1 MRNNPPPKKRFTKGK
16 SGYRRKSE
24 YGKRRKKRLYP
35 GKDPVLKEVFAEIGV
50 PESQPFQPDP
60 FQLEAL
66 AEVCQNDCLVT
77 APTGAGKTWIAVEAI
92 AQIFSKGG
100 KAWYASPLKALSN
113 AKYVEFSERFGAENV
128 GILTGDR
135 KENTESSI
143 IVGTTEILR
152 NQLYDSMHRGD
163 SIEAEIVILDEAHYL
178 GNEDRGV
185 VWEEIMIY
193 LPQRISLLLLS
204 ATIGNARQIADWL
217 EYIRGRKCTV
227 VEETIRPVPLYNL
240 FFHPSG
246 TLYPLIEPKSTANSM
261 YKKVKAYL
269 KKPYY
274 FSGSPRALPPMGD
287 VIKIL
292 KTYNL
297 LPAIFFLKSRSDCNR
312 AVEMYHENLDE
323 SLDRKQERNQLVLDF
338 IQQYPI
344 LADHAQ
350 IFKLRKLAVG
360 AHHSGQL
367 PMWKLVIEAL
377 MTRGLLDAVFATST
391 VAAGVNFPART
402 VVIMNS
408 DRFNGS
414 EFVPLDSTQFHQ
426 MTGRA
431 GRRGADQIG
440 FAVTIPG
447 KFMDLPL
454 VVQLNHSPPTRID
467 SQIQINFSM
476 VLNLL
481 LSHTPSE
488 INQLLEKSF
497 ATYLILKTRRLSH
510 KKKKE
515 ARTRLWREFQRHLRF
530 LQKENFVSE
539 EESLTEDGIW
549 TTQLR
554 VDQPLLI
561 AQGFREQIFPK
572 DNPALLAALIASF
585 VNERDCDDA
594 KIEHL
599 ASSELLEMHEN
610 MIHALRPLARRMSM
624 HGFSARPLFLKPAL
638 TVYSWAKGETWRDVV
653 KLSGMAEGDLAMMM
667 IRTADNLRH
676 TATLGEYFP
685 EVADRS
691 YQAISCIL
699 REPVIMDAL
708 YSRETGREKIHNI

>member
-1 MRNNPPPKKRFTKGK
+1 MRKDPPPKKYYSRGK
-16 SGYRRKSE
+16 FGNRRRNTSN
-24 YGKRRKKRLYP
+24 KRRKKRLYP
-35 GKDPVLKEVFAEIGV
+35 GKDPSLKQVFAEIGV
-50 PESQPFQPDP
+50 PESRPFKPDR

-66 AEVCQNDCLVT
+66 DEVCVNDCLVT

-92 AQIFSKGG
+92 AKVFTKGG

-135 KENTESSI
+135 KENLESSI

-152 NQLYDSMHRGD
+152 NQLYDSMHRGINLD
-163 SIEAEIVILDEAHYL
+163 SEIVILDEAHYL

-193 LPQRISLLLLS
+193 LPQRIPLLLLS

-217 EYIRGRKCTV
+217 VYIRGRRCSV
-227 VEETIRPVPLYNL
+227 IEESVRPVPLYNL

-246 TLYPLIEPKSTANSM
+246 TLYPLIEPKSTSNSM

-274 FSGSPRALPPMGD
+274 FTTSPRALPPLD
-287 VIKIL
+287 EVIKVL
-292 KTYNL
+292 KNYNL
-297 LPAIFFLKSRSDCNR
+297 LPAIFFLKSRFDCNR
-312 AVEMYHENLDE
+312 AVEMYNERLDE
-323 SLDRKQERNQLVLDF
+323 PASRKQERNQIILDY
-338 IQQYPI
+338 IHKYPI

-350 IFKLRKLAVG
+350 MFKLRRMAVG

-367 PMWKLVIEAL
+367 PMWKLIIEAL

-408 DRFNGS
+408 DRFNGK
-414 EFVPLDSTQFHQ
+414 EFVPLDATQFHQ

-454 VVQLNHSPPTRID
+454 IVQLNHSPPTFID

-488 INQLLEKSF
+488 IDRLLEKSF

-515 ARTRLWREFQRHLRF
+515 ARTRLWREFQRHIRF

-539 EESLTEDGIW
+539 DETLTEDGEW
-549 TTQLR
+549 TSQLR

-561 AQGFREQIFPK
+561 AQGFRKQIFPK

-585 VNERDCDDA
+585 VNEKESDDS
-594 KIEHL
+594 KFEDL
-599 ASSELLEMHEN
+599 APQELLSIHKE

-624 HGFSARPLFLKPAL
+624 HGFIARPLYLKPAL
-638 TVYSWAKGETWRDVV
+638 TIYNWAKGENWRDVV
-653 KLSGMAEGDLAMMM
+653 KLSGLAEGDLAMMV

-676 TATLGEYFP
+676 TATLNEYFP
-685 EVADRS
+685 EVANTS

-708 YSRETGREKIHNI
+708 YSSKEK

>member
-1 MRNNPPPKKRFTKGK
+1 MRNNPPPKKNYSRGK
-16 SGYRRKSE
+16 SGYRRKNNSV
-24 YGKRRKKRLYP
+24 KRRKKRLYP
-35 GKDPVLKEVFAEIGV
+35 GKDPSLKQVFAEIGV
-50 PESQPFQPDP
+50 PESRPFQADR

-66 AEVCQNDCLVT
+66 EEVCVNDCLVT
-77 APTGAGKTWIAVEAI
+77 APTGSGKTWIAVEAI
-92 AQIFSKGG
+92 SKVFTKGG

-113 AKYVEFSERFGAENV
+113 AKYIEFSERFGSENV

-152 NQLYDSMHRGD
+152 NQLYDSMHRGANLD
-163 SIEAEIVILDEAHYL
+163 TGIVILDEAHYL

-193 LPQRISLLLLS
+193 LPSRIPLLLLS
-204 ATIGNARQIADWL
+204 ATIGNARQIASWL
-217 EYIRGRKCTV
+217 SYIRGRTCSV
-227 VEETIRPVPLYNL
+227 IEESVRPVPLYNL

-246 TLYPLIEPKSTANSM
+246 TLYPLIEPKSKENSM

-269 KKPYY
+269 KKPY
-274 FSGSPRALPPMGD
+274 FLTSSPRALPPMGEI
-287 VIKIL
+287 IKVL
-292 KTYNL
+292 KNYNL
-297 LPAIFFLKSRSDCNR
+297 LPAIFFLKSRFDCNR
-312 AVEMYHENLDE
+312 AVEMYNERLDE
-323 SLDRKQERNQLVLDF
+323 PASRKQERNQIILDY
-338 IQQYPI
+338 IHQYPI

-350 IFKLRKLAVG
+350 IFKLRRLAVG

-367 PMWKLVIEAL
+367 PMWKLIIEAL

-408 DRFNGS
+408 DRFNGR
-414 EFVPLDSTQFHQ
+414 EFVPLDATQFHQ

-431 GRRGADQIG
+431 GRRGSDQIG

-454 VVQLNHSPPTRID
+454 IVQLNHSPPSYID

-488 INQLLEKSF
+488 INRLLEKSF

-515 ARTRLWREFQRHLRF
+515 ARTRLWREFQRHIRF
-530 LQKENFVSE
+530 LQKENFVNE
-539 EESLTEDGIW
+539 DEQLTEDGIW
-549 TTQLR
+549 TSQLR

-561 AQGFREQIFPK
+561 AEGFRKQIFPK
-572 DNPALLAALIASF
+572 DNPSLLAALIASF
-585 VNERDCDDA
+585 VNEKECDDA
-594 KIEHL
+594 KIEEF
-599 ASSELLEMHEN
+599 APQELQMLHQDT
-610 MIHALRPLARRMSM
+610 IQALRPLARSMSM
-624 HGFSARPLFLKPAL
+624 HGFSARPLYLKPAL
-638 TVYSWAKGETWRDVV
+638 TIYNWAKGENWQDVV
-653 KLSGMAEGDLAMMM
+653 KFSGLAEGDLAMMI

-676 TATLGEYFP
+676 TATLHEYFP
-685 EVADRS
+685 EVANTS

-708 YSRETGREKIHNI
+708 YSATKK

>member
-1 MRNNPPPKKRFTKGK
+1 MKNNPPPKKNYSRGK
-16 SGYRRKSE
+16 SGYRRKNTS
-24 YGKRRKKRLYP
+24 YKRRKTRIYA
-35 GKDPVLKEVFAEIGV
+35 GKDPALKQVFAEIGV
-50 PESQPFQPDP
+50 PESRPFKPDRY
-60 FQLEAL
+60 QIEAL
-66 AEVCQNDCLVT
+66 EEVCVNDCLVT
-77 APTGAGKTWIAVEAI
+77 APTGSGKTWIAVEAI
-92 AQIFSKGG
+92 AKVFAKGG

-113 AKYVEFSERFGAENV
+113 AKYIEFSERFGAKNV

-135 KENTESSI
+135 KENITSPI
-143 IVGTTEILR
+143 IVGTTEIFR
-152 NQLYDSMHRGD
+152 NQLYDSMHRGENID
-163 SIEAEIVILDEAHYL
+163 AEIVILDEAHYL

-193 LPQRISLLLLS
+193 LPQRIPLLLLS

-217 EYIRGRKCTV
+217 IYIRGRKCSV
-227 VEETIRPVPLYNL
+227 IEETVRPVPLYNL

-246 TLYPLIEPKSTANSM
+246 TLYPLIEPKSISNSM

-274 FSGSPRALPPMGD
+274 FTSSPRALPPMGD
-287 VIKIL
+287 VIRVL
-292 KTYNL
+292 KNYNL
-297 LPAIFFLKSRSDCNR
+297 LPAIFFLKSRFDCNR
-312 AVEMYHENLDE
+312 AVEMYNERLDE
-323 SLDRKQERNQLVLDF
+323 PASRKQERNQLILDY
-338 IQQYPI
+338 IHQYPI

-350 IFKLRKLAVG
+350 MFKLRRLAVG

-367 PMWKLVIEAL
+367 PMWKLIIEAL

-408 DRFNGS
+408 DRFNGR
-414 EFVPLDSTQFHQ
+414 EFVPLDATQFHQ

-454 VVQLNHSPPTRID
+454 IVQLNHSPPSYID
-467 SQIQINFSM
+467 SQIHINFSM

-481 LSHTPSE
+481 LSHTPME
-488 INQLLEKSF
+488 INRLLEKSF

-515 ARTRLWREFQRHLRF
+515 ARTRLWREFQRHIRF
-530 LQKENFVSE
+530 LQKENFVNE
-539 EESLTEDGIW
+539 QEALTEDGEW
-549 TTQLR
+549 TSQLR

-561 AQGFREQIFPK
+561 AQGFRKQVFPK
-572 DNPALLAALIASF
+572 NDPALLAALIGSF
-585 VNERDCDDA
+585 VNEKESDDDKA
-594 KIEHL
+594 EEL
-599 ASSELLEMHEN
+599 APQELQMLHQK
-610 MIHALRPLARRMSM
+610 MIHELRPLARRMSM
-624 HGFSARPLFLKPAL
+624 HGFTARPLYLKPAL
-638 TVYSWAKGETWRDVV
+638 TIYKWATGENWKDVV
-653 KLSGMAEGDLAMMM
+653 KFSGLAEGDLAMMI

-676 TATLGEYFP
+676 TATLTEYFP
-685 EVADRS
+685 EVANTS

-699 REPVIMDAL
+699 REPVVMDAL
-708 YSRETGREKIHNI
+708 YSAKEPG

>member
-1 MRNNPPPKKRFTKGK
+1 MRNNLPPKKNYSRGK
-16 SGYRRKSE
+16 TSYRRKNT
-24 YGKRRKKRLYP
+24 YNKRRNKRLYP
-35 GKDPVLKEVFAEIGV
+35 GKDPALKQVFAEIGI
-50 PESQPFQPDP
+50 PESRPFQPDR

-66 AEVCQNDCLVT
+66 EEVCVNDCLVT

-92 AQIFSKGG
+92 AKVFAKGG

-113 AKYVEFSERFGAENV
+113 AKYIEFAERFGYDNV

-152 NQLYDSMHRGD
+152 NQLYDSMHRGENLD
-163 SIEAEIVILDEAHYL
+163 SEIVILDEAHYL

-193 LPQRISLLLLS
+193 LPSRIPLLLLS

-217 EYIRGRKCTV
+217 AYIRGRKCSV
-227 VEETIRPVPLYNL
+227 IEESVRPVPLYNL

-274 FSGSPRALPPMGD
+274 FTSSPRALPPMGE
-287 VIKIL
+287 VIKVL
-292 KTYNL
+292 KNYNL
-297 LPAIFFLKSRSDCNR
+297 LPAIFFLKSRFDCNR
-312 AVEMYHENLDE
+312 AVEMYNERLDE
-323 SLDRKQERNQLVLDF
+323 PASRKQERNQIILDY
-338 IQQYPI
+338 IHKYPI

-350 IFKLRKLAVG
+350 MFKLRRLAVG

-367 PMWKLVIEAL
+367 PMWKLIIEAL

-408 DRFNGS
+408 DRFNGK
-414 EFVPLDSTQFHQ
+414 EFVPLDATQFHQ

-454 VVQLNHSPPTRID
+454 IVQLNHSPPSLID

-488 INQLLEKSF
+488 INRLLEKSF

-515 ARTRLWREFQRHLRF
+515 ARTRMWREFQRHIRF
-530 LQKENFVSE
+530 LQKENFVNE
-539 EESLTEDGIW
+539 EENLTEDGVW
-549 TTQLR
+549 TSQLR

-561 AQGFREQIFPK
+561 AQGFRKQIFPK
-572 DNPALLAALIASF
+572 DDPALLAAIIASF
-585 VNERDCDDA
+585 VNEKESDDHR
-594 KIEHL
+594 IEEL
-599 ASSELLEMHEN
+599 APQELQTLYLEMV
-610 MIHALRPLARRMSM
+610 HALRPMARRMSM
-624 HGFSARPLFLKPAL
+624 HGFTARPLYLKPAL
-638 TVYSWAKGETWRDVV
+638 TIYNWAKGENWQDVV
-653 KLSGMAEGDLAMMM
+653 KFSGLAEGDLAMMI

-676 TATLGEYFP
+676 TATLAEYFP
-685 EVADRS
+685 EVANTS

-708 YSRETGREKIHNI
+708 YSKK

>member
-1 MRNNPPPKKRFTKGK
+1 MRNNLPPKKNYSRGK
-16 SGYRRKSE
+16 TSYRRKNT
-24 YGKRRKKRLYP
+24 YNKRRNKRLYP
-35 GKDPVLKEVFAEIGV
+35 GKDPALKQVFAEIGI
-50 PESQPFQPDP
+50 PESRPFQPDR

-66 AEVCQNDCLVT
+66 EEVCVNDCLVT

-92 AQIFSKGG
+92 AKVFAKGG

-113 AKYVEFSERFGAENV
+113 AKYIEFAERFGYDNV
-128 GILTGDR
+128 GIFTGDR

-152 NQLYDSMHRGD
+152 NQLYDSMHRGENLD
-163 SIEAEIVILDEAHYL
+163 SEIVILDEAHYL

-193 LPQRISLLLLS
+193 LPSRIPLLLLS

-217 EYIRGRKCTV
+217 AYIRGRKCSV
-227 VEETIRPVPLYNL
+227 IEESVRPVPLYNL

-274 FSGSPRALPPMGD
+274 FTSSPRALPPMGE
-287 VIKIL
+287 VIKVL
-292 KTYNL
+292 KNYNL
-297 LPAIFFLKSRSDCNR
+297 LPAIFFLKSRFDCNR
-312 AVEMYHENLDE
+312 AVEMYNERLDE
-323 SLDRKQERNQLVLDF
+323 PASRKQERNQIILDY
-338 IQQYPI
+338 IHKYPI

-350 IFKLRKLAVG
+350 MFKLRRLAVG

-367 PMWKLVIEAL
+367 PMWKLIIEAL

-408 DRFNGS
+408 DRFNGK
-414 EFVPLDSTQFHQ
+414 EFVPLDATQFHQ

-454 VVQLNHSPPTRID
+454 IVQLNHSPPSLID

-488 INQLLEKSF
+488 INRLLEKSF

-515 ARTRLWREFQRHLRF
+515 ARTRMWREFQRHIRF
-530 LQKENFVSE
+530 LQKENFVNE
-539 EESLTEDGIW
+539 EENLTEDGVW
-549 TTQLR
+549 TSQLR

-561 AQGFREQIFPK
+561 AQGFRKQIFPK
-572 DNPALLAALIASF
+572 DDPALLAAIIASF
-585 VNERDCDDA
+585 VNEKESDDHR
-594 KIEHL
+594 IEEL
-599 ASSELLEMHEN
+599 APQELQTLYLEMV
-610 MIHALRPLARRMSM
+610 HALRPMARRMSM
-624 HGFSARPLFLKPAL
+624 HGFTARPLYLKPAL
-638 TVYSWAKGETWRDVV
+638 TIYNWAKGENWQDVV
-653 KLSGMAEGDLAMMM
+653 KFSGLAEGDLAMMI

-676 TATLGEYFP
+676 TATLAEYFP
-685 EVADRS
+685 EVANTS

-708 YSRETGREKIHNI
+708 YSKK

>member
-1 MRNNPPPKKRFTKGK
+1 MKQ
-16 SGYRRKSE
+16 
-24 YGKRRKKRLYP
+24 
-35 GKDPVLKEVFAEIGV
+35 VFADIGV
-50 PESQPFQPDP
+50 PESRPFQPDP
-60 FQLEAL
+60 FQIQALE
-66 AEVCQNDCLVT
+66 EVCKNDCLVT
-77 APTGAGKTWIAVEAI
+77 APTGSGKTWIAVEAI
-92 AQIFSKGG
+92 AKVFSEGG
-100 KAWYASPLKALSN
+100 NAWYASPLKALSN
-113 AKYVEFSERFGAENV
+113 AKYIEFSERFGPENV

-135 KENTESSI
+135 KENTESRI

-152 NQLYDSMHRGD
+152 NQLYDSMHRGEN
-163 SIEAEIVILDEAHYL
+163 INTAIVILDEAHYL

-193 LPQRISLLLLS
+193 LPQRIPLLLLS

-217 EYIRGRKCTV
+217 AYIRNRNCSII
-227 VEETIRPVPLYNL
+227 EETVRPVPLYNL

-246 TLYPLIEPKSTANSM
+246 TLYPLIEPKSTENRM
-261 YKKVKAYL
+261 YQKVKAYL

-274 FSGSPRALPPMGD
+274 FTASPRALPPLGE
-287 VIKIL
+287 VIKVL
-292 KTYNL
+292 KNYNL
-297 LPAIFFLKSRSDCNR
+297 LPAIFFLKSRFDCNR
-312 AVEMYHENLDE
+312 AVEMYNERLDE
-323 SLDRKQERNQLVLDF
+323 PHSRKQARNQLILDY
-338 IQQYPI
+338 IHQYPI
-344 LADHAQ
+344 LADHSQ
-350 IFKLRKLAVG
+350 MYKLRRLAVG

-367 PMWKLVIEAL
+367 PMWKLIIEAL

-414 EFVPLDSTQFHQ
+414 EFVPLDATQFHQ

-454 VVQLNHSPPTRID
+454 IVRLNHSPPSNID

-539 EESLTEDGIW
+539 DEILTEDGIW
-549 TTQLR
+549 TSQLR

-561 AQGFREQIFPK
+561 AQGFRKQIFPK
-572 DNPALLAALIASF
+572 DDPAMLAAQIASF
-585 VNERDCDDA
+585 VNEKEFDDS
-594 KIEHL
+594 KIEDL
-599 ASSELLEMHEN
+599 APLELQENHQN
-610 MIHALRPLARRMSM
+610 MIEALRPLARRMGM
-624 HGFSARPLFLKPAL
+624 HGFTARPLFLKPAL
-638 TVYSWAKGETWRDVV
+638 TVYNWAKGESWYDVV
-653 KLSGMAEGDLAMMM
+653 KLSGLAEGDLAMMM

-676 TATLGEYFP
+676 TATLSEYFP
-685 EVADRS
+685 EVADTS

-708 YSRETGREKIHNI
+708 YSKNNRIC

>member
-1 MRNNPPPKKRFTKGK
+1 MKKNPPPKKNYSRGK
-16 SGYRRKSE
+16 SGYRRRNTYS
-24 YGKRRKKRLYP
+24 KRRTKRLSP
-35 GKDPVLKEVFAEIGV
+35 GKDPALKQVFAEIGI
-50 PESQPFQPDP
+50 PESCPFKPDR

-66 AEVCQNDCLVT
+66 DEVCVNDCLVT

-92 AQIFSKGG
+92 AKVFAKKG

-113 AKYVEFSERFGAENV
+113 AKYIEFAERFGYDNV

-152 NQLYDSMHRGD
+152 NQLYDSMHRGENLD
-163 SIEAEIVILDEAHYL
+163 SEIVILDEAHYL

-193 LPQRISLLLLS
+193 LPSRIPLLLLS

-217 EYIRGRKCTV
+217 AYIRGRKCSV
-227 VEETIRPVPLYNL
+227 IEESVRPVPLYNL

-246 TLYPLIEPKSTANSM
+246 TLYPLIEPKSKANSM

-274 FSGSPRALPPMGD
+274 FTASPRALPPMGE
-287 VIKIL
+287 VIKVL
-292 KTYNL
+292 KNYNL
-297 LPAIFFLKSRSDCNR
+297 LPTIFFLKSRFDCNR
-312 AVEMYHENLDE
+312 AVEMYNERLDE
-323 SLDRKQERNQLVLDF
+323 PASRKQERNQMILDF
-338 IQQYPI
+338 IHKYPI
-344 LADHAQ
+344 LADHSQ
-350 IFKLRKLAVG
+350 MFKLRRLAVA

-367 PMWKLVIEAL
+367 PMWKQIIEAL

-408 DRFNGS
+408 DRFNGK

-440 FAVTIPG
+440 FAVTLPG

-454 VVQLNHSPPTRID
+454 IVRLNHSPPSLID
-467 SQIQINFSM
+467 SQIKINFSM

-488 INQLLEKSF
+488 INRLLEKSF
-497 ATYLILKTRRLSH
+497 ATYLILKTRKLSH

-515 ARTRLWREFQRHLRF
+515 ARTRMWREFQRHIRF
-530 LQKENFVSE
+530 LQKENFVNE
-539 EESLTEDGIW
+539 DETLTEDGEW
-549 TTQLR
+549 TSQLR

-561 AQGFREQIFPK
+561 AQGFRKQIFPK
-572 DNPALLAALIASF
+572 DDPALLAAIIGSF
-585 VNERDCDDA
+585 VNEKESDDNKVEESA
-594 KIEHL
+594 PE
-599 ASSELLEMHEN
+599 ELQILYQE
-610 MIHALRPLARRMSM
+610 MIHALRPMARRMSM
-624 HGFSARPLFLKPAL
+624 HGFTARPLYLKPAL
-638 TVYSWAKGETWRDVV
+638 TIYKWAKGENWQDIVRFSA
-653 KLSGMAEGDLAMMM
+653 LAEGDLAMMI

-676 TATLGEYFP
+676 TATLSEYFP
-685 EVADRS
+685 EVANTS

-708 YSRETGREKIHNI
+708 YSKQEK

>member
-1 MRNNPPPKKRFTKGK
+1 MRNNPPPTKKFSRGK
-16 SGYRRKSE
+16 SGYRRKNSSL
-24 YGKRRKKRLYP
+24 KRRKKRLYP
-35 GKDPVLKEVFAEIGV
+35 GKDPALKQVFAEIGV
-50 PESQPFQPDP
+50 PESSPFKPDR

-66 AEVCQNDCLVT
+66 EEVLINDCLVT

-92 AQIFSKGG
+92 AKVFAKGG

-113 AKYVEFSERFGAENV
+113 AKYIEFSERFGADNV

-152 NQLYDSMHRGD
+152 NQLYDSMHHVENLD
-163 SIEAEIVILDEAHYL
+163 TEIVILDEAHYL

-193 LPQRISLLLLS
+193 LPQRIPLLLLS

-217 EYIRGRKCTV
+217 AYIRGRRCSV
-227 VEETIRPVPLYNL
+227 IEESVRPVPLYNL

-246 TLYPLIEPKSTANSM
+246 TLYPLIEPKSTSNSM

-269 KKPYY
+269 KKPY
-274 FSGSPRALPPMGD
+274 FFTSSPRALPPMGE
-287 VIKIL
+287 VINVL
-292 KTYNL
+292 KNYNL
-297 LPAIFFLKSRSDCNR
+297 LPAIFFLKSRFDCNR
-312 AVEMYHENLDE
+312 AVEMYNERLDE
-323 SLDRKQERNQLVLDF
+323 PASRTQERNQLILDY
-338 IQQYPI
+338 IHQYPI

-350 IFKLRKLAVG
+350 MFKLRRLAVG

-367 PMWKLVIEAL
+367 PMWKLIIEAL

-408 DRFNGS
+408 DRFNGR
-414 EFVPLDSTQFHQ
+414 EFVPLDATQFHQ

-454 VVQLNHSPPTRID
+454 IVQLNHSPPTFID

-488 INQLLEKSF
+488 INRLLEKSF
-497 ATYLILKTRRLSH
+497 ATYLILKTRQLSH

-515 ARTRLWREFQRHLRF
+515 ARTRLWREFQRHIRY
-530 LQKENFVSE
+530 LQKENFVDE
-539 EESLTEDGIW
+539 NEVLTEDGVW
-549 TTQLR
+549 TSQLR

-561 AQGFREQIFPK
+561 AQGFRKQIFPK
-572 DNPALLAALIASF
+572 DDPALLAALIGSF
-585 VNERDCDDA
+585 VNERESDDA
-594 KIEHL
+594 KVQEL
-599 ASSELLEMHEN
+599 APLELQTLHHE
-610 MIHALRPLARRMSM
+610 MIHALRPMARRMSM
-624 HGFSARPLFLKPAL
+624 HGFTARPLYLKPAL
-638 TVYSWAKGETWRDVV
+638 TIYNWAKGENWQDVV
-653 KLSGMAEGDLAMMM
+653 KFSGLAEGDLAMMI

-676 TATLGEYFP
+676 TAMLTEYFP
-685 EVADRS
+685 EVANTS
-691 YQAISCIL
+691 YQAISYIL

-708 YSRETGREKIHNI
+708 YSSNEKSN

>member
-1 MRNNPPPKKRFTKGK
+1 MRNNPPPKKKFPRGK
-16 SGYRRKSE
+16 SGYRRKNTSN
-24 YGKRRKKRLYP
+24 KQRKKRLNP
-35 GKDPVLKEVFAEIGV
+35 GKDPALKQVFAEIGV
-50 PESQPFQPDP
+50 PESRPFQPDR
-60 FQLEAL
+60 FQREAL
-66 AEVCQNDCLVT
+66 EEVCVNDCLVT
-77 APTGAGKTWIAVEAI
+77 APTGSGKTWIAVEAI
-92 AQIFSKGG
+92 AKVFAKGG

-113 AKYVEFSERFGAENV
+113 AKYIEFSERFGPENV

-152 NQLYDSMHRGD
+152 NQLYDSMHRGENLD
-163 SIEAEIVILDEAHYL
+163 SEIVILDEAHYL

-193 LPQRISLLLLS
+193 LPQRIPLLLLS
-204 ATIGNARQIADWL
+204 ATIGNARQISDWL
-217 EYIRGRKCTV
+217 VYIRGRKCSV
-227 VEETIRPVPLYNL
+227 IEESFRPVPLYNL

-246 TLYPLIEPKSTANSM
+246 TLYPLIEPKSKANSM

-274 FSGSPRALPPMGD
+274 FTSSPRALPPMGE
-287 VIKIL
+287 VIKVL
-292 KTYNL
+292 KNYNL
-297 LPAIFFLKSRSDCNR
+297 LPAIFFLKSRFDCNR
-312 AVEMYHENLDE
+312 AVEMYNERLDE
-323 SLDRKQERNQLVLDF
+323 PASRKQERNQLILDY
-338 IQQYPI
+338 IHQYPI

-350 IFKLRKLAVG
+350 MFKLRRLAVG

-408 DRFNGS
+408 DRFNGK
-414 EFVPLDSTQFHQ
+414 EFVPLDATQFHQ

-454 VVQLNHSPPTRID
+454 IVQLNHSPPSYID

-488 INQLLEKSF
+488 INRLLEKSF

-530 LQKENFVSE
+530 LQKENFVHE
-539 EESLTEDGIW
+539 DETLTEDGVW
-549 TTQLR
+549 TSQLR

-561 AQGFREQIFPK
+561 AQGFRKQIFPK
-572 DNPALLAALIASF
+572 DDPALLAALIASF
-585 VNERDCDDA
+585 VNERESDDA
-594 KIEHL
+594 KVEEL
-599 ASSELLEMHEN
+599 APQELQTLHQD

-624 HGFSARPLFLKPAL
+624 HGFTARPLYLKPAL
-638 TVYSWAKGETWRDVV
+638 TIYNWAKGENWQDVL
-653 KLSGMAEGDLAMMM
+653 KFSGLADGDLAMMI

-676 TATLGEYFP
+676 TATLNEYFP
-685 EVADRS
+685 EVANTS

-699 REPVIMDAL
+699 REPVVMDAL
-708 YSRETGREKIHNI
+708 YSASKK